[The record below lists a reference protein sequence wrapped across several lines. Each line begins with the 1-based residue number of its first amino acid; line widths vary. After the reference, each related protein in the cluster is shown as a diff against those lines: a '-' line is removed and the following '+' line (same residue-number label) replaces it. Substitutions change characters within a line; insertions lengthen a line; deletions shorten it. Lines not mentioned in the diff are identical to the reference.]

1 MESKK
6 RLENKLKPCWSKYE
20 FIYCELVFIIKLQNS
35 KSNLPQYNLK
45 GGEGGAKIPG
55 FVYRTWEAFKRV
67 CARCSETVCEI
78 IIASKGVVYRSEKGE
93 TETESVLATW
103 KYLNLKKSAKQLS
116 M

>member
-1 MESKK
+1 MLLS
-6 RLENKLKPCWSKYE
+6 SM
-20 FIYCELVFIIKLQNS
+20 
-35 KSNLPQYNLK
+35 
-45 GGEGGAKIPG
+45 
-55 FVYRTWEAFKRV
+55 
-67 CARCSETVCEI
+67 ARCSETVWEI